1 MAIFGKRSGQ
11 DAREK
16 SVDPDELRRSVDEGL
31 LIAKSA
37 VTVAVANRIILNALQ
52 RDEQF
57 DADEVAGQTREE
69 LERMASEQ
77 AADAARMREVRAKA
91 QKQKGRSRHQ
101 HDYRRGDDLK
111 LRTREAT
118 YEELAEELR
127 ARKTDDAW
135 VDGIVVAARERAWD
149 DIGETV
155 VGRLGWAQRPT
166 ADYEVGRDDRLR
178 AMLDEDFAALLAE
191 HADFVP
197 ESTDTEQPASARA
210 DHTDTDTQRADA
222 DADRAE
228 RAERRAE

>member
-1 MAIFGKRSGQ
+1 MAVFGKRSGR
-11 DAREK
+11 DVRDK
-16 SVDPDELRRSVDEGL
+16 TVDPEELRRSVEEGL

-37 VTVAVANRIILNALQ
+37 VTIAVANRIILNALQ

-57 DADEVAGQTREE
+57 DPAGVAAQTREE
-69 LERMASEQ
+69 LDRMASEQ
-77 AADAARMREVRAKA
+77 TADAERMQEIRAKA

-118 YEELAEELR
+118 YRELAAELT
-127 ARKTDDAW
+127 ARKADDAF

-149 DIGETV
+149 DIGGTV

-166 ADYEVGRDDRLR
+166 ADYEIGRDERLQ

-191 HADFVP
+191 HPAAPAPDAP
-197 ESTDTEQPASARA
+197 DSPAS
-210 DHTDTDTQRADA
+210 
-222 DADRAE
+222 
-228 RAERRAE
+228 

>member
-1 MAIFGKRSGQ
+1 MFGKRSGR
-11 DAREK
+11 DVRDK
-16 SVDPDELRRSVDEGL
+16 TVDPEELRRSVEEGL

-37 VTVAVANRIILNALQ
+37 VTIAVANRIILNALQ

-57 DADEVAGQTREE
+57 DPAGVAAQTREE
-69 LERMASEQ
+69 LDRMASEQ
-77 AADAARMREVRAKA
+77 TADAERMQEIRAKA

-118 YEELAEELR
+118 YRELAAELT
-127 ARKTDDAW
+127 ARKADDAF

-149 DIGETV
+149 DIGGTV

-166 ADYEVGRDDRLR
+166 ADYEIGRDERLQ

-191 HADFVP
+191 H
-197 ESTDTEQPASARA
+197 PAAPA
-210 DHTDTDTQRADA
+210 PDA
-222 DADRAE
+222 PDSPSS
-228 RAERRAE
+228 